1 MSNSKETLRKVVGNL
16 PLQALQLIRGS
27 LRAKFIVLIVSLEI
41 VLMGTVTFVVESHQR
56 RAILEQTRL
65 RALSLGASLAA
76 LSEGYLL
83 SYNFVKLEQT
93 AENVVS
99 SEADVV
105 YAIAHLRDGKVAAF
119 SGRSDLQGRTLD
131 DPISQQALATEAPLV
146 RHILIPQT
154 GEPGYDVAIPV
165 YAPGSSMKWGTIRLG
180 FSLKHAYE
188 LIHHT
193 RRDLAL
199 LGFASIF
206 CGTLLAVF
214 LAMRISKPVGQLVVG
229 VHHFAEGAYD
239 RPIQVDASDE
249 IGYLAQAFEQM
260 RTSLQRHLTRLAE
273 EKRRLEETNDQLQET
288 QQQLLQSERLA
299 AVGKLAARV
308 AHEVNNPLA
317 IIKTAI
323 CIMRN
328 QTPEDTQN
336 NGHLKTIEEEIS
348 RIARILRELLDFAR
362 PSSVDQMVDVNMVI
376 QNLELLLAQN
386 LQEKQIAL
394 SIVLDPAAPRVKLSA
409 DYLKQVLFNLLRNAE
424 DAMPNGGHL
433 RIQTAPVLEGM
444 EISVTDT
451 GCGIAP
457 EHIPH
462 LFDPFFTTKADQ
474 GGMGLGLSVLYGLI
488 KSANGHIEV
497 ESEVGKGSTFRVI
510 LPASEASVD
519 SLRRRNDAPG
529 VGGHG

>member
-1 MSNSKETLRKVVGNL
+1 MSRLCGNL
-16 PLQALQLIRGS
+16 ALLLPPIAGISAVKGWLWCILRDLPLRALQILRGS

-41 VLMGTVTFVVESHQR
+41 VLMGAVTFVVQGHQR

-65 RALSLGASLAA
+65 RALSLGSSLAA

-93 AENVVS
+93 SENVTT

-105 YAIAHLRDGKVAAF
+105 YAATHLRDGKVAAF
-119 SGRSDLQGRTLD
+119 SGRYDLQGKTLD
-131 DPISQQALATEAPLV
+131 DPVSQRAIVAEAPLV
-146 RHILIPQT
+146 QHILIPQT
-154 GEPGYDVAIPV
+154 NEPGYDVAIPV
-165 YAPGSSMKWGTIRLG
+165 YAPGSPKKWGTIRLG
-180 FSLKHAYE
+180 FSLKRAFE
-188 LIHHT
+188 LIHRT

-199 LGFASIF
+199 LSLASIF

-229 VHHFAEGAYD
+229 VHQFAGGAYD
-239 RPIQVDASDE
+239 RPIQVEASDE

-260 RTSLQRHLTRLAE
+260 RTSLQHHLAHLAE
-273 EKRRLEETNDQLQET
+273 EKGLLEETNRRLQET

-328 QTPEDTQN
+328 QIQEADLT
-336 NGHLKTIEEEIS
+336 NGHLKTIEEEIN
-348 RIARILRELLDFAR
+348 RIARILRELLDFSR
-362 PSSVDQMVDVNMVI
+362 PSPIEQMVDVNAMI
-376 QNLELLLAQN
+376 QSLELLLAQN

-394 SIVLDPAAPRVKLSA
+394 SVVLDPAVPQVRMSS
-409 DYLKQVLFNLLRNAE
+409 DHLKQVFFNLVRNAE
-424 DAMPNGGHL
+424 DAMPSGGHL
-433 RIQTAPVLEGM
+433 RIETAPADTGM
-444 EISVTDT
+444 EVSITDS

-457 EHIPH
+457 EHIPY

-474 GGMGLGLSVLYGLI
+474 GGMGLGLSVLYGII
-488 KSANGHIEV
+488 KNAHGRIEV
-497 ESEVGKGSTFRVI
+497 QSEVGKGSLFRVI
-510 LPASEASVD
+510 LPACKA
-519 SLRRRNDAPG
+519 
-529 VGGHG
+529 